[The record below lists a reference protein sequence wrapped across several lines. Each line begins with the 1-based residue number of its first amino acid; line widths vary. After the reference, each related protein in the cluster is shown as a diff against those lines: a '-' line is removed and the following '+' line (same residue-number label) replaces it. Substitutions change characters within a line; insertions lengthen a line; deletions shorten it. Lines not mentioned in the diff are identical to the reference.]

1 MSKKKCF
8 YCGFLNHDNS
18 LFCEECGKK
27 LEYTCPNCGYI
38 NRNATKFCVNCG
50 KKFDVFKHS
59 IDEVDVANSLENED
73 VSHKDDQE
81 GIICS
86 SCGTKNELG
95 SLFCEGCGERLV
107 QDSKENDAEE
117 EEETSDESISIDED
131 SIEKAELI
139 SEEEEETVSE
149 EEAEQE
155 EEIVSEDFIVCSSC
169 GTKNKLGSL
178 FCEGC
183 GERLVQ
189 DSKENDAEEEEETSD
204 ESISI
209 DEDSIEKAELIS
221 EEEEETVSEEE
232 AEQEEEIVSEDF
244 IVCSSCGTK
253 NKLGSLFCEGCGERL
268 VQDSK
273 ESDNEVEE
281 ETYDESTT
289 IDEDSIEEADPI
301 SEEEE
306 ETVSE
311 EEIDK
316 ETGEDSFV
324 EESEMVIEEKTS
336 ELQNSSPDDEEE
348 YVRVCGYCQTEN
360 PMSSLFCIGCGRKLI
375 DDEDEEYVR
384 VCGYCQTENPLSALF
399 CEGCGKKLIDEGDD
413 EEITESETN
422 SNGENEEPAE
432 LNEEVVE
439 EEETDEEIE
448 PVGIDSEEEDIE
460 EDHLEITNSE
470 IEEDNEVENCHVLE
484 KEITDLE
491 QEDSDTNGIQEEQ
504 TSTLDEDSSEKNS
517 EQENDEDIHQDSK
530 LKSNIKI
537 SESPEAIS
545 SSKQQSKKKKVILLI
560 LLFLLLIIA
569 IGCYLL
575 FFTDVFSQKK
585 VEPKTEEKIEL
596 ILVPNVVGED
606 INVAK
611 KKLEE
616 MSLKVRIDEESTDN
630 LDDVGKIF
638 EQDVADKEVEKG
650 TLITL
655 KAYVSNEKVK
665 MISVIGSNVE
675 EAVQRLEEL
684 GLKVMVKEEFSD
696 QPIEIV
702 TKQNVEADKEISKGS
717 LVEITMSKGQEED
730 TGENSN
736 KDKDESNNN
745 SSKDNNS
752 SDNESDGSSNDTPVS
767 SEDHAWSDWV
777 DTLPSEV
784 NQNTYQIEEK
794 TVYRYRTTET
804 MESDQTSMPG
814 WNLSH
819 ITTITKG
826 WSDVQRIPDVSDEQ
840 LAAYR
845 NDSNYQILSEV
856 KAYYKIDAVHCDK
869 VSGEKGTVLPSSD
882 GTCPSGYKLHENW
895 TTSPTSKNIGTVVTT
910 VCGQPNLTVQSTVT
924 KSSLMWTIQVR
935 TKVIE
940 NTYHYTR
947 LTDWSAWQDE
957 KVDTTDNRQVETK
970 KMYRYRE
977 K

>member
-18 LFCEECGKK
+18 LFCEECGKE

-38 NRNATKFCVNCG
+38 NHGAMKFCVNCG
-50 KKFDVFKHS
+50 KKFEILKHS

-73 VSHKDDQE
+73 VSHKNDQE

-107 QDSKENDAEE
+107 QNLKENDDEV
-117 EEETSDESISIDED
+117 EEETSDESTTIDED
-131 SIEKAELI
+131 SIGEAEPI

-169 GTKNKLGSL
+169 GTKNELGSL

-189 DSKENDAEEEEETSD
+189 NLKENDDEEEKETSN

-209 DEDSIEKAELIS
+209 AEDSIEEAEPIS

-253 NKLGSLFCEGCGERL
+253 NELGSLFCEGCGERL
-268 VQDSK
+268 IQDLK
-273 ESDNEVEE
+273 ENDDEE
-281 ETYDESTT
+281 EKETSNESIS
-289 IDEDSIEEADPI
+289 IDEDSIEEAEPI

-306 ETVSE
+306 ETGSE
-311 EEIDK
+311 EEIDQ

-324 EESEMVIEEKTS
+324 EESETVIEEKTS
-336 ELQNSSPDDEEE
+336 EQQNSSLDDE
-348 YVRVCGYCQTEN
+348 
-360 PMSSLFCIGCGRKLI
+360 
-375 DDEDEEYVR
+375 EEYVR

-413 EEITESETN
+413 EEFTESETN
-422 SNGENEEPAE
+422 SNGENEERTE

-439 EEETDEEIE
+439 EEETDEENE
-448 PVGIDSEEEDIE
+448 PDAD
-460 EDHLEITNSE
+460 
-470 IEEDNEVENCHVLE
+470 IEEDNEVENYHVLE
-484 KEITDLE
+484 EKITDFE
-491 QEDSDTNGIQEEQ
+491 QEDFDTYGIQEEQ
-504 TSTLDEDSSEKNS
+504 TSTLEEDSSEKNS
-517 EQENDEDIHQDSK
+517 EQESDENIHQDSE
-530 LKSNIKI
+530 LKSNVEI
-537 SESPEAIS
+537 SESTKAIS
-545 SSKQQSKKKKVILLI
+545 SSKQQSKKRKVILFI

-569 IGCYLL
+569 IGCYL
-575 FFTDVFSQKK
+575 FFCTDVFSQKK
-585 VEPKTEEKIEL
+585 VEPNTEEKIEL

-616 MSLKVRIDEESTDN
+616 MSLKVKTDEESTDN

-638 EQDVADKEVEKG
+638 EQDVVDKEVEKG

-655 KAYVSNEKVK
+655 KVYVSNEKVK

-696 QPIEIV
+696 QPIGIV
-702 TKQNVEADKEISKGS
+702 TKQSVEADKELSKGS

-767 SEDHAWSDWV
+767 SEDHVWSDWV

-804 MESDQTSMPG
+804 MESDQASMPG
-814 WNLSH
+814 WNLSY

-840 LAAYR
+840 LVAYR

-869 VSGEKGTVLPSSD
+869 ISGEKGTVLPSSD

-935 TKVIE
+935 TKVVE

-957 KVDTTDNRQVETK
+957 KVDTNDNRQVETK
-970 KMYRYRE
+970 KMYRYR
-977 K
+977 KI